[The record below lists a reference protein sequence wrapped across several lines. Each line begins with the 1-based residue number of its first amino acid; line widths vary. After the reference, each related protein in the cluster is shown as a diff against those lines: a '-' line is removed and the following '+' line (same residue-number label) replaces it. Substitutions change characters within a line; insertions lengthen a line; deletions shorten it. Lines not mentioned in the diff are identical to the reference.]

1 MRWPGELLS
10 QGETPLSLLGWICP
24 CWIPPGF
31 TVQPCEAQAKLRLQ
45 QQEVSVP
52 LVPGFGAFS
61 KQPIPA
67 SGMCVGAPLGILS
80 SSASLGDGAAGCRL
94 AQTVWMPQVRS
105 SRHSYCCSLHTHT
118 GLCFINS
125 SKPHDIIEL
134 VPLWNDACTFWKHPH
149 ERLVC
154 ELHLGWLL
162 YSLLSGIDNR
172 GTHLLFFFVF
182 SAFRQVPH
190 SAYLSHIYGWMA
202 VPLLDLFWDIG
213 AHFLP
218 TGKLA
223 FNCFTTVTSCH
234 SSQLKKK
241 VALHWSRF

>member
-1 MRWPGELLS
+1 MAWWAPESRWN
-10 QGETPLSLLGWICP
+10 TPEFAGLDLSLLNSSRLHCAALRGTGKTEAAAAGGECP
-24 CWIPPGF
+24 
-31 TVQPCEAQAKLRLQ
+31 
-45 QQEVSVP
+45 
-52 LVPGFGAFS
+52 FGAW
-61 KQPIPA
+61 
-67 SGMCVGAPLGILS
+67 VWGIFQTAHPSLWDVCRS
-80 SSASLGDGAAGCRL
+80 SSWNSVLLSFPGRWCCRL

-105 SRHSYCCSLHTHT
+105 SRRSYCCSLHTHT